1 MAQERLYQGHDLVCD
16 SEGKVSEVIYFD
28 KKEYFLRYMEDYNGI
43 RRFTC
48 WSEKIDIIDNNY
60 EYVGYYGYDT

>member
-16 SEGKVSEVIYFD
+16 SEGKISEIIFFD
-28 KKEYFLRYMEDYNGI
+28 KKEYLLRYMEDYNGI

-48 WSEKIDIIDNNY
+48 WSESIEKIDNEY
-60 EYVGYYGYDT
+60 EYAGHYDYDS